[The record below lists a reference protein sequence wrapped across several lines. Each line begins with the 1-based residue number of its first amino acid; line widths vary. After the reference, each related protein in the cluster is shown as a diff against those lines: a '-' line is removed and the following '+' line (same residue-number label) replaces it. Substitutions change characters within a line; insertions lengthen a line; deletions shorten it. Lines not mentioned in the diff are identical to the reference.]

1 MRLINKIFG
10 KASPLYKHKED
21 IDLPLLQQIIDDVEN
36 KRKSVPFVPLTLND
50 AEISFMPTKGH
61 SFIGLDDGLWDFYER
76 EKYHIAIKQKLPVN
90 AKNYHRIIQKNG
102 KVERIESYVDGKL
115 DVVHLA
121 YYEGDRK
128 YLFPFMPDGYEYPTY
143 TYVSVYKDGLI
154 TEVYHTDSSQI
165 ILQQYQQLN
174 ERETDIV
181 LVNAVPK
188 GKVPVLEYWYG
199 KLIKKERFE
208 FVVYSSYVWNHK

>member
-10 KASPLYKHKED
+10 KANPLYKHKED

-50 AEISFMPTKGH
+50 AEISFMPTRGH
-61 SFIGLDDGLWDFYER
+61 SFIGLDDGLLDCYER
-76 EKYHIAIKQKLPVN
+76 EKYQIAIKQKLPVN

-102 KVERIESYVDGKL
+102 KVERIESYVDGRL
-115 DVVHLA
+115 DVIHLA

-128 YLFPFMPDGYEYPTY
+128 YLFPFMPDGSEYPTY
-143 TYVSVYKDGLI
+143 TYVSVYKNGQI
-154 TEVYHTDSSQI
+154 TEVYHAESSQI

-188 GKVPVLEYWYG
+188 GKVPVLEHWYG

-208 FVVYSSYVWNHK
+208 FVVHSSYVWNQ

>member
-36 KRKSVPFVPLTLND
+36 KRKSVPFVPLTLDD
-50 AEISFMPTKGH
+50 AKISFMPTKGH

-102 KVERIESYVDGKL
+102 KVERIESYVDGRL

-174 ERETDIV
+174 EQETDIV
-181 LVNAVPK
+181 IVNAIPK
-188 GKVPVLEYWYG
+188 GKVPVLEHWYG
-199 KLIKKERFE
+199 KLIKKEHVE
-208 FVVYSSYVWNHK
+208 FVVHTSYVWYH

>member
-10 KASPLYKHKED
+10 KANPLYKHKED

-50 AEISFMPTKGH
+50 AEISFMPTRGH
-61 SFIGLDDGLWDFYER
+61 SFIGLDDGLWDCYER
-76 EKYHIAIKQKLPVN
+76 EKYQIAIKQKLPVN

-102 KVERIESYVDGKL
+102 KVERIESYVDGRL
-115 DVVHLA
+115 DVIHLA

-128 YLFPFMPDGYEYPTY
+128 YLFPFMPDGSEYPTY
-143 TYVSVYKDGLI
+143 TYVSVYKNGQI
-154 TEVYHTDSSQI
+154 TEVYHAESSQI

-188 GKVPVLEYWYG
+188 GKVPVLEHWYG
-199 KLIKKERFE
+199 KLIMKERFE
-208 FVVYSSYVWNHK
+208 FVVHSSYVWNQ